1 MRVIRYCKYLL
12 LILLTLFSFVKSNAV
27 NSVNS
32 EGDSIFISLLTCTAG
47 EEIYSAYGHSAVR
60 VRDSSLGFDV
70 VFNYGTFDFGTP
82 FFVPKFLSGTLDY
95 MLSISDFSRFLY
107 CYQMEGRGVVERE
120 MILSTDQK
128 AEVEKFLMYNLLEP
142 GRRFYRYDFFFDN
155 CATRIRDFAL
165 KITNKET
172 VDCNNKNP
180 DETFR
185 SCIHEYVGPEKWYGT
200 GIDLIL
206 GVRADREVSDYEKAF
221 LPDYLEALMLK
232 QHLLGEPK
240 VLLRRQET
248 GQSANWIPSP
258 SIVATM
264 ILLIVIAISVY
275 EDKRRLWLRW
285 LDFTLFSIMTLLS
298 ILFWF
303 LWVVSE
309 IKITSY
315 NYNVLWASILYVPM
329 IVTMVRRK
337 AFPTMVMATANLI
350 MIAAYFVLIISEI
363 QYAPTLAV
371 ALALCLALRN
381 AFILKHLRDVAR

>member
-1 MRVIRYCKYLL
+1 MLPLL
-12 LILLTLFSFVKSNAV
+12 PFVKLNAV

-32 EGDSIFISLLTCTAG
+32 KGDSIYVSLLTCTAG

-95 MLSISDFSRFLY
+95 MLSTSDFSRFLY

-128 AEVEKFLMYNLLEP
+128 AEVEKFLMNNLLEP

-221 LPDYLEALMLK
+221 LPDYLEALLLK
-232 QHLLGEPK
+232 QRLLGEPK
-240 VLLRRQET
+240 ALLRRQET

-258 SIVATM
+258 SVVATF

-275 EDKRRLWLRW
+275 EAKRRLWLRW
-285 LDFTLFSIMTLLS
+285 LDFSLFSIMALLS

-315 NYNVLWASILYVPM
+315 NYNVLWASILYVPT

-337 AFPTMVMATANLI
+337 AFPTMVMAVANLI
-350 MIAAYFVLIISEI
+350 MIAAYFVLIICGI

-381 AFILKHLRDVAR
+381 ACILKHLRGIER